1 VRKNKKGIIVKIE
14 TKSLSIGIVLGILG
28 CFVILYLFGNIETEF
43 SFTFG
48 EDKNEIYSNRP
59 VKTKDTIISYN
70 IRYDNRWDKENLWSL
85 RKNRL
90 SQLLMDYD
98 PSIFGIQEGL
108 LNQVEWIDSTLRNYN
123 YIGVGRDD
131 GKGKGEFCAIYFDT
145 TRYEVMES
153 STFWLSDTPNKVSV
167 GWDAALER
175 ICTYGLFKKKMSGK
189 MVWVFNA
196 HFDHVGGLARK
207 KSSELILKTIKE
219 VNTQSLPVV
228 LMGDFNSNPDSD
240 PIKIFKNNLEDA
252 LEISS
257 TRLKGPTG
265 TFNGFDKRH
274 PLNNRIDYIF
284 VKGMKVISYRHIDD
298 RLSNN
303 RHISDHLPVMISVQ

>member
-1 VRKNKKGIIVKIE
+1 MKIE

-28 CFVILYLFGNIETEF
+28 CFVILYIFGNIETEF

-90 SQLLMDYD
+90 SQLLIDYD

-108 LNQVEWIDSTLRNYN
+108 LNQVEWIDSTLGDYN

-167 GWDAALER
+167 GWDAELER

-196 HFDHVGGLARK
+196 HFDHVGGIARK